1 MVKNYLESL
10 LFTLRYYTEGCP
22 SWSWHY
28 RYRVAPIPSDVF
40 TVLDKRMVEVNTLS
54 LEKGTPYTPFQQL
67 MMILPP
73 KSMTMLPPSIA
84 ALASHKKW
92 KPLYPDEFEV
102 DALAGMKYIYSE
114 ALLPEHDEEETF
126 LEAIRT
132 VEKTLLPE
140 WVERNR
146 ISDKVKKFVKKN

>member
-1 MVKNYLESL
+1 
-10 LFTLRYYTEGCP
+10 
-22 SWSWHY
+22 
-28 RYRVAPIPSDVF
+28 
-40 TVLDKRMVEVNTLS
+40 
-54 LEKGTPYTPFQQL
+54 
-67 MMILPP
+67 
-73 KSMTMLPPSIA
+73 
-84 ALASHKKW
+84 
-92 KPLYPDEFEV
+92 
-102 DALAGMKYIYSE
+102 LAGMKYIYSE